1 MNQAKFEKLSRTLLD
16 LLDGIRDEEQLLRV
30 SCRLLGAEVALL
42 VRRTSA
48 EKPGQITIHHIYPAE
63 YKEHLQDSDL
73 QALRE
78 WYDFGNP
85 PPDIGGF
92 AKEGPIR
99 IANQEFPDALVAFG
113 GRIPDNR
120 YPLHEMLL
128 LKKRG
133 DKERYGSYYC
143 WAGAKLVCAFESRCV
158 VGNMPKLIHERDTE
172 KQIKDQ
178 YASLSD
184 EVLPDESWDDLKKR
198 MNGRPHDIQWRSYTI
213 WTGYQVRKEK
223 GGKPAEKI
231 GHARI
236 VDSKHIDT
244 EMGKP
249 PENMKIFSDVIKF
262 LLVDGGYSKEL
273 HHKLKAKLGSVIKEV
288 EKDKNRMWLQ
298 MILVTLE
305 HAWRNLRYDVSNR
318 RIEHSL
324 NSESHEKPQFPDF
337 HGGNLS
343 KAIETAL
350 DLLCLTRGIVI
361 YVLVSGGLTKKKEE
375 AQNWCVP
382 PKLRE
387 LGRGSLRLYLAQEI
401 AKPGSRLEQL
411 YLDGERTDEHRKSP
425 PELKRTFVVN
435 LSRFM
440 LSIVA
445 RLEEHFDIKTRATE
459 TNPPVISLSEELDSL
474 LYIVDRFVH
483 VELEVE
489 EQINIQQHLG
499 RQFDSEVQHY
509 LTRPRY
515 RDHLLH
521 VIDVFLLGHLL
532 LNTELR
538 WLEGRKMSLIKHLE
552 LAAAKKGGDHQPI
565 LLREWMRNWAVASL
579 LHDIGYQI
587 GDGNRISSD
596 PQVWENYFAPPDPV
610 SIPLPKFP
618 EKSGQD
624 PDSQGAKARHDFV
637 RKLAKSLC
645 KKSTLAGYVPR
656 IDKENVNDHGMLS
669 ALRIAQIIFHADH
682 KAKTEQ
688 DKKCPDKMLTCYRHA
703 IHAMAHHNLA
713 SHKVV
718 FDSHPLACL
727 LRLCDELQEWNRPK
741 VNMERVVK
749 KLYLDIQEGD
759 AGSNSSYEMI
769 ESFKANLDFKSIVN
783 KNEFPI
789 SIKLSII
796 DSEPWFQFALL
807 YRNSFDAHFDP
818 TTTLL
823 CKAYNLQHLD
833 FNVSNQGHK
842 DLKFSINVQFS
853 SPNEYGNLTEYDI
866 YALFTE
872 KVRSLPLL
880 HQFESINQAE
890 AGLIRLE
897 DENKALRGDC
907 FGILLTKTSDSGH
920 HHGWLPLKPT
930 YFFDKFI
937 EFKEYILLAGGSK
950 GHALRS
956 LAKRVNS

>member
-16 LLDGIRDEEQLLRV
+16 LIDGIRDEEQLLRV
-30 SCRLLGAEVALL
+30 SCRLLGAEAALL
-42 VRRTSA
+42 VRRTSM
-48 EKPGQITIHHIYPAE
+48 EQPGQVTIHHIHPAE
-63 YKEHLQDSDL
+63 YKERLQDSDL
-73 QALRE
+73 HALRE
-78 WYDFGNP
+78 WYDLGNP
-85 PPDIGGF
+85 PPDIEGF

-99 IANQEFPDALVAFG
+99 ITDQEFPDTLVAFG

-128 LKKRG
+128 LKRRG
-133 DKERYGSYYC
+133 DKERYGSYHC

-158 VGNMPKLIHERDTE
+158 VGNMPKLIHERESE

-184 EVLPDESWDDLKKR
+184 DMLPDESWDDLKKR
-198 MNGRPHDIQWRSYTI
+198 MEGRPPDIKWRSYMI

-223 GGKPAEKI
+223 AGKKPAD
-231 GHARI
+231 RI
-236 VDSKHIDT
+236 DSALTDT
-244 EMGKP
+244 EIGDP
-249 PENMKIFSDVIKF
+249 PDHMKIHSDVIEF
-262 LLVDGGYSKEL
+262 LTKDFPVLADRGYSK
-273 HHKLKAKLGSVIKEV
+273 KLYGKLEAKLGSVIENPGQD
-288 EKDKNRMWLQ
+288 ENRMWSQ

-337 HGGNLS
+337 HEGNLS
-343 KAIETAL
+343 KAIETAR

-361 YVLVSGGLTKKKEE
+361 HVLVSGGLTKKKEE

-459 TNPPVISLSEELDSL
+459 TNPPVITSSEEIDSL

-538 WLEGRKMSLIKHLE
+538 WLEGSKMSLIKHLE
-552 LAAAKKGGDHQPI
+552 LAAAKRGGDHQPI

-610 SIPLPKFP
+610 SSPLPKFP

-645 KKSTLAGYVPR
+645 KESTLAGYVPR

-669 ALRIAQIIFHADH
+669 ALRIAQIIFYADH
-682 KAKTEQ
+682 KAGTEQ
-688 DKKCPDKMLTCYRHA
+688 DKKCPGKMLTCYRHA
-703 IHAMAHHNLA
+703 IHAIAHHNLA
-713 SHKVV
+713 SHKVA

-749 KLYLDIQEGD
+749 NLYLDIQEG
-759 AGSNSSYEMI
+759 SMEI
-769 ESFKANLDFKSIVN
+769 KS
-783 KNEFPI
+783 PY
-789 SIKLSII
+789 
-796 DSEPWFQFALL
+796 P
-807 YRNSFDAHFDP
+807 
-818 TTTLL
+818 
-823 CKAYNLQHLD
+823 
-833 FNVSNQGHK
+833 
-842 DLKFSINVQFS
+842 
-853 SPNEYGNLTEYDI
+853 
-866 YALFTE
+866 
-872 KVRSLPLL
+872 
-880 HQFESINQAE
+880 
-890 AGLIRLE
+890 
-897 DENKALRGDC
+897 
-907 FGILLTKTSDSGH
+907 
-920 HHGWLPLKPT
+920 
-930 YFFDKFI
+930 
-937 EFKEYILLAGGSK
+937 
-950 GHALRS
+950 
-956 LAKRVNS
+956 